1 VNSAFLV
8 AVVLASLGCGPL
20 PTKTPAPLPQRVAPR
35 PRTLDTA
42 KLLAQLR
49 EPEAC
54 LRAVGETGQVTE
66 CSARS
71 VGNGQGVLV
80 TVVGECGSDSCAVS
94 AWLLRDSGSPLRLSG
109 YSGGTLAFSPS
120 LRYFVTD
127 AREFRDQEELSE
139 SFYHKPP
146 QLFLVELET
155 GKQEFFAD
163 CMSPELSPEGAE
175 FLCRNRY
182 GDVLA
187 TPTTEG
193 RLRLVW
199 SNSDQQVVPF
209 SPYAF
214 IYPEPVEF
222 LSPGAF
228 SVPDAAGER
237 VLSWPQSEIPV
248 TMNELVLG
256 ASPARVATS
265 EDGTR
270 IFVMDGAETAGS
282 PSLEAAMPAPGGHAK
297 LQRSQPGEGVA
308 PRAATPFFE
317 PPLSP
322 LRLSDSELLLPRG
335 PALRLLRAGRLAF
348 AFDHPLLESP
358 GQASTEPERHRTVK
372 AMALNPEERWVV
384 LEYQGEPEVERWVVV
399 RLPRFQP
406 EPCLLGRI
414 PAGP

>member
-1 VNSAFLV
+1 MNRALLV

-20 PTKTPAPLPQRVAPR
+20 STKNPVSEPQRVLPR
-35 PRTLDTA
+35 PRTLDTT
-42 KLLAQLR
+42 KLLDELR

-94 AWLLRDSGSPLRLSG
+94 AWLLRDSGPPLRLSG

-127 AREFRDQEELSE
+127 GREFRDQEELSE
-139 SFYHKPP
+139 SFYFKPP
-146 QLFLVELET
+146 QLFLVELES

-187 TPTTEG
+187 TPITEQ

-199 SNSDQQVVPF
+199 SNSDQQIVPF

-222 LSPGAF
+222 ASPGAF
-228 SVPDAAGER
+228 SVPDTAGER
-237 VLSWPQSEIPV
+237 VLPWPRSEVPV
-248 TMNELVLG
+248 TMNQLVFG
-256 ASPARVATS
+256 GSSARVATS
-265 EDGTR
+265 EDGTK

-282 PSLEAAMPAPGGHAK
+282 PSLEAEIPAPGGHAK
-297 LQRSQPGEGVA
+297 LHRSQSGEG
-308 PRAATPFFE
+308 AASLAAIAFFE
-317 PPLSP
+317 PPLHP

-335 PALRLLRAGRLAF
+335 PALRLLRAGRLVF
-348 AFDHPLLESP
+348 AFDYPLVESP
-358 GQASTEPERHRTVK
+358 RQASTEPERHRSVK
-372 AMALNPEERWVV
+372 AMALDVEGRWVV
-384 LEYQGEPEVERWVVV
+384 IEYEAQADAERWVVV
-399 RLPRFQP
+399 RLPTP
-406 EPCLLGRI
+406 
-414 PAGP
+414 